1 MMCRR
6 RPWSREDDSQ
16 LRFGSVWVKAER
28 RMGHW
33 GFVRSGIRRGN
44 RYENIAGGVK
54 ETDGR
59 YAEQG
64 HG

>member
-1 MMCRR
+1 
-6 RPWSREDDSQ
+6 
-16 LRFGSVWVKAER
+16 
-28 RMGHW
+28 MGHW
-33 GFVRSGIRRGN
+33 EFVRSGIRREN